1 MAIFRNVNMSF
12 WTDPKVVDDYTPED
26 RYFMLYAMTNQ
37 YTNIIGC
44 YEISIKQ
51 MSNDL
56 GYTKDVVERIINR
69 FKEIHRTI
77 DYDFDT
83 KELFIKNWSK
93 YNWSSSPKLDNH
105 LYSFIEKIK
114 SNLFHDEIAK
124 VFNERETIK
133 ESDTLLIPY
142 RYPMD
147 TSITNTIPISIP
159 ISISNSS
166 SIDSINRTS
175 NRELEEEFEVIWKKY
190 PNKKGKP
197 NALKSYIK
205 ARKKGTPYEEVLTGL
220 EKYVQYITI
229 GKIEQQY
236 IKHGSTWFNQ
246 ECWND
251 EYTIKERQNKQ
262 PIRQEMM
269 PEWYGKEIVAEKPSE
284 EEIAELREMLKDF
297 K

>member
-77 DYDFDT
+77 DYDSET
-83 KELFIKNWSK
+83 KELFVKNWSK

-114 SNLFHDEIAK
+114 SDLFHDELAK

-133 ESDTLLIPY
+133 ENDTLLIPY
-142 RYPMD
+142 RYPID
-147 TSITNTIPISIP
+147 TTITNTIPISSSIP
-159 ISISNSS
+159 ISNSNSIDITNNIS
-166 SIDSINRTS
+166 SKD
-175 NRELEEEFEVIWKKY
+175 LEEEFEVIWKEY
-190 PNKKGKP
+190 PRKQGKS

-205 ARKKGTPYEEVLTGL
+205 ARKKSTTYEEVLIGL
-220 EKYVQYITI
+220 EKYVNYITI
-229 GKIEQQY
+229 EKIQPQY
-236 IKHGSTWFNQ
+236 IKQGSTWFNQ

-251 EYTIKERQNKQ
+251 DYTIRREVTTKDL
-262 PIRQEMM
+262 
-269 PEWYGKEIVAEKPSE
+269 AESMDFSE
-284 EEIAELREMLKDF
+284 FR
-297 K
+297 